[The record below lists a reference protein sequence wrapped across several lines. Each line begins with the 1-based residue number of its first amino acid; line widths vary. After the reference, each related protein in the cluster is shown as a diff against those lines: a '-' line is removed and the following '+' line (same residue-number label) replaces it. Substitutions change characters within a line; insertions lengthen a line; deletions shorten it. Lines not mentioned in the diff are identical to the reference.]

1 MASFLTGGTVVAV
14 VHKDGVLMAADT
26 VLNYSSTRR
35 TEDYKRIVPI
45 GVHTLIGFTG
55 DEADFKDSIYTLE
68 SMHREARCHGMH
80 PPSTKEIHG
89 FLATRNYSSRL
100 EMDPIYNGYIVGGY
114 EPGDGPYIG
123 VVDVRGTQF
132 TASFF
137 ATGMGRHYAM
147 PVLREGWRQDIS
159 RDEAVA
165 LLLESLKTLALND
178 AAAGSSFMIC
188 EATNDGTHI
197 GPFQTL
203 DLDWSSATY
212 KDSAVN

>member
-26 VLNYSSTRR
+26 VLNYGSTRR
-35 TEDYKRIVPI
+35 TEDCKRIVPI

-123 VVDVRGTQF
+123 VVDIRGTQF

-203 DLDWSSATY
+203 NLDWSSATY

>member
-26 VLNYSSTRR
+26 VLNYGSTRR

-123 VVDVRGTQF
+123 VVDIRGTQF

-203 DLDWSSATY
+203 NLDWSSATY

>member
-26 VLNYSSTRR
+26 VLNYGSTRR
-35 TEDYKRIVPI
+35 TEGYKRIVPI

-123 VVDVRGTQF
+123 VVDIRGTQF